1 MAKEKN
7 LKKALE
13 GARNT
18 TVLIEKFIKF
28 IKDQPESNIDSSITE
43 FKNLYHEKSFY
54 NDIKNPILSEVEA
67 LGLDADHINDLL

>member
-13 GARNT
+13 GVRNT

-28 IKDQPESNIDSSITE
+28 IKDQPESNIDSSIIE
-43 FKNLYHEKSFY
+43 FKKLYESKPFY
-54 NDIKNPILSEVEA
+54 DDIKNPILSEVEA
-67 LGLDADHINDLL
+67 LGMDVDHINDLL